1 MAAHFTGHASWKVC
15 IGCAVGFRQMQAP
28 NWLLGLVSEPCVVGV
43 WCPSVAGIP
52 SWNPAKALRHSTCR
66 LQASVSLHTIGAL
79 GEGSGGIERRFS
91 AVSASRLFLSNE
103 QS

>member
-1 MAAHFTGHASWKVC
+1 MRC
-15 IGCAVGFRQMQAP
+15 
-28 NWLLGLVSEPCVVGV
+28 
-43 WCPSVAGIP
+43 
-52 SWNPAKALRHSTCR
+52 NPAKALRRGTFR

-79 GEGSGGIERRFS
+79 GEGSGGTERRFS